1 MRRHKN
7 TFMADA
13 AWGCNTTEE
22 EDIIMKKIIALIVSL
37 MLAIGCLGAFAEGA
51 GSELTVAINAQF
63 TTLDPALNTETV
75 NNYAITHMYAGM
87 FMKDETN
94 NPVNELCES
103 YEISD
108 DGLVYTF
115 HMVEDAVWSDGA
127 PVTAND
133 FVYSYLRALSYG
145 ADNAW
150 AINDMIGY
158 VEGAKEYSANAIE
171 AGESFD
177 CTAEDASAV
186 GIKALDD
193 YTLEI
198 RLITP
203 LPYLTKLMCSNV
215 WLPVRADFA
224 PQHESLWAFEAG
236 YPTSGAYT
244 LVECNENEDCIIT
257 KNPSYKYAD
266 SVTMDTIN
274 FKVMTDPAAQ
284 TLAFQTGEIDIAVGV
299 DTDTAA
305 SYLGTDNLWI
315 MPRASNYFLAINSGS
330 TGPDWAKDANIRRA
344 LALAIDRDALVDVLG
359 GAIIYQP
366 LYGYVPKG
374 VGGVSGD
381 FREEGDADG
390 YTLTYDPEQ
399 AKALLA
405 EAGYDESNPLS
416 ITYKYSNNGMHG
428 DVATMLQA
436 FWQAVG
442 VNVTFEAVE
451 SGVFYDQL
459 DQGDFEISRYGYTAT
474 DDAKQFLDL
483 WTRSIQVVAA
493 VDDEAYD
500 NMLTEAAK
508 LTDPAE
514 YYAELHKIEDYFCD
528 ENVYVIP
535 LFNYAD
541 PALIK
546 DGVSGYRMLGD
557 TPNFSQVVIEG

>member
-1 MRRHKN
+1 
-7 TFMADA
+7 
-13 AWGCNTTEE
+13 
-22 EDIIMKKIIALIVSL
+22 MKKLIALLLAL
-37 MLAIGCLGAFAEGA
+37 MLATAGLAAFAEA
-51 GSELTVAINAQF
+51 AEPVELIVAINAQF

-87 FMKDETN
+87 FAKDEDN
-94 NPVNELCES
+94 NAVNELCDT
-103 YEISD
+103 YEVSD

-115 HMVEDAVWSDGA
+115 HMVKDAVWSDGV

-150 AINDMIGY
+150 AVYDMVSY
-158 VEGAKEYSANAIE
+158 VEGAADYNAAALE

-177 CTAEDASAV
+177 CTVEDASAV
-186 GIKALDD
+186 GFKALDD
-193 YTLEI
+193 YTLEVK
-198 RLITP
+198 LSTP
-203 LPYLTKLMCSNV
+203 LPYLTKLMASNA

-224 PQHESLWAFEAG
+224 PQHESLWAYDGG
-236 YPTSGAYT
+236 YPTSGAFT
-244 LVECNENEDCIIT
+244 LQECNENENCVLQ
-257 KNPSYKYAD
+257 KNPSYLHAD
-266 SVTMDTIN
+266 LVTVDTIN
-274 FKVMTDPAAQ
+274 YIVMTDGAAQ
-284 TLAFQTGEIDIAVGV
+284 TLAFKNGEIDVALGV

-305 SYLGTDNLWI
+305 SYIDTDNLWI
-315 MPRASNYFLAINSGS
+315 MPRASNYFLAINSGA

-374 VGGVSGD
+374 VSGVDGD

-416 ITYKYSNNGMHG
+416 IVYKYSNNGMHG

-436 FWQAVG
+436 FWKAIG
-442 VNVTFEAVE
+442 VDTTFEAVE

-459 DQGDFEISRYGYTAT
+459 DQGDFEISRYGYTAS

-483 WTRSIQVVAA
+483 WTRSMQVVAA
-493 VDDEAYD
+493 VDDEAFD
-500 NMLTEAAK
+500 NMLVEAAK
-508 LTDPAE
+508 LTDPTE
-514 YYAELHKIEDYFCD
+514 YYTELHKIEDYFCD

-541 PALIK
+541 PALLQ
-546 DGVSGYRMLGD
+546 DGITGYRMLGD
-557 TPNFSQVVIEG
+557 HVDFSRVVIER